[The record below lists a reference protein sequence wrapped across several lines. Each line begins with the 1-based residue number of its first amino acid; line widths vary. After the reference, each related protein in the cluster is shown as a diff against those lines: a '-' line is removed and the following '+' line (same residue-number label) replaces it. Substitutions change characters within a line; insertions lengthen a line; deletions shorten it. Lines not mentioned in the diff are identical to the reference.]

1 MNRTKEEWASWL
13 PFEHS
18 EIIAQQDIAE
28 LWAKV
33 EALARELFEA
43 KQDAR
48 NARDLEKENAKRLAW
63 WQDQFSSMN
72 GDQTIK
78 VAERLATLEAEC
90 NALRAQV
97 AEFERVRD
105 NADAEARTVARGH
118 DTEEQTK

>member
-28 LWAKV
+28 LWARN
-33 EALARELFEA
+33 EALEAEVARFKSINIQRIDECLSLARE
-43 KQDAR
+43 
-48 NARDLEKENAKRLAW
+48 RD
-63 WQDQFSSMN
+63 
-72 GDQTIK
+72 
-78 VAERLATLEAEC
+78 
-90 NALRAQV
+90 ALRAQV